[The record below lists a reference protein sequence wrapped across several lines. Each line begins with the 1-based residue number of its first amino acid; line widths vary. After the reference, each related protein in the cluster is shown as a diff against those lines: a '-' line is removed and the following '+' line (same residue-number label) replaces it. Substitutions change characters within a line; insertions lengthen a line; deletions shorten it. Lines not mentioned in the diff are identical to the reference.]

1 MIIDIHEKYDVSP
14 EWFEKEAARDPRQA
28 LEARLCEMLA
38 VYRVQNQAGAEKA
51 AEKMIAA
58 GVDREMVRA
67 AME

>member
-1 MIIDIHEKYDVSP
+1 MIIDIHEKYDVNP
-14 EWFEKEAARDPRQA
+14 EWFEKEASRDGWA
-28 LEARLCEMLA
+28 EWLCTLLT
-38 VYRVQNQAGAEKA
+38 VYKVRDKAGAEKA